1 MRQLPSFF
9 NPGIII
15 LYLACIIWISG
26 LSRATPEPDDVNE
39 VPIPEDGDN
48 QVDIPD
54 VRNPL
59 EVQDFQHMQDLIYP
73 LAQSECFGV
82 DIYLRVLEFIHQIR
96 V

>member
-1 MRQLPSFF
+1 MH
-9 NPGIII
+9 GIDWNGPI
-15 LYLACIIWISG
+15 L
-26 LSRATPEPDDVNE
+26 
-39 VPIPEDGDN
+39 EDGDN

-82 DIYLRVLEFIHQIR
+82 DNYIFVFLNLFIKLGFKHNDNDDIKFECE
-96 V
+96 